1 MSLITPREPVTR
13 GPSRDRFATTEQAR
27 RVSRLSHLLV
37 AAASSTGS
45 RHSVNEDSY
54 SSPASEAT
62 VFVVADGV
70 GGGAMAAWASR
81 KVVACLQRTLT
92 RSPLDAGAVR
102 AALLAADR
110 EVAHGIARRTS
121 RTGAATVAVCAATDP
136 LFTHWFIGWVGDC
149 RIYRLPGSGAA
160 QSVELLTR
168 DDTYRNLGETP
179 PPGGSADDPARMV
192 GNGAVDAPNVAR
204 VQLRGGDALVLCSD
218 GIHKFVSDRQ
228 MLDALITDAP
238 LAQRCLRLVEI
249 ARGNG
254 SVDDATALV
263 VHRQA
268 RAGTM
273 RKLASACVLAVLLT
287 AVTFALASDEE
298 ASPPSELASTTPF
311 QLATQ
316 GESGS

>member
-1 MSLITPREPVTR
+1 
-13 GPSRDRFATTEQAR
+13 
-27 RVSRLSHLLV
+27 
-37 AAASSTGS
+37 
-45 RHSVNEDSY
+45 
-54 SSPASEAT
+54 
-62 VFVVADGV
+62 
-70 GGGAMAAWASR
+70 MAAWASR
-81 KVVACLQRTLT
+81 NVVACLQRTLT
-92 RSPLDAGAVR
+92 RSPLDAGGVR

-121 RTGAATVAVCAATDP
+121 RTGAATVAVCAATDAR
-136 LFTHWFIGWVGDC
+136 FTHWLIGWVGDC
-149 RIYRLPGSGAA
+149 RIYRLSGKSPA
-160 QSVELLTR
+160 QRVDLLTR

-179 PPGGSADDPARMV
+179 PVGGSADDPARMV

-204 VQLRGGDALVLCSD
+204 VRLEGGDALVLCSD

-228 MLDALITDAP
+228 MLDALTADAP

-249 ARGNG
+249 ARAHG

-287 AVTFALASDEE
+287 AVAFALASDEE
-298 ASPPSELASTTPF
+298 AAWSSGLASKTPF
-311 QLATQ
+311 QLARQ
-316 GESGS
+316 MESGS